1 MHYFAYKGGVL
12 HAEEVSIPDLIEK
25 VGTPCYVYSHKTLA
39 RHFRVFDEAFAG
51 VPHLVCFA
59 MKSNS
64 NLAILRL
71 FAEMGG
77 GLDIVSGGELYRAVQ
92 AGVPAERIVFAG
104 VGKSD
109 EEIADALAQGVLMFN
124 IESEEELRN
133 ISKVALH
140 LGKRAQV
147 AIRVNP
153 DVDPATHPY
162 ISTGLKKSKF
172 GIAIQRAL
180 SQYRAAAELPGVEA
194 IGVHCH
200 IGSQITQSSPFV
212 DAVGKVVELV
222 RALRADGHAIR
233 YLNLGG
239 GLGITYDQETPP
251 EPKDYAAAILP
262 QLKDLGCTLV
272 FEPGRVIVGNAGILV
287 TRVLYGKE
295 GDEKRFVIIDAGM
308 NDLIRPSL
316 YQAYQEVMPVME
328 EAAARPRRLT
338 DLVGPICES
347 GDYLAKDR
355 ELPEYRRDDLVAI
368 MSAGAYGFAM
378 ASNYN
383 SRPRPPE
390 VLVREGEY
398 FIIRE
403 RETYADLIRG
413 EHIPEFIASGGG
425 GK

>member
-1 MHYFAYKGGVL
+1 MHYFEYKGGVL
-12 HAEEVSIPDLIEK
+12 HAEGVSIPELAEE

-39 RHFRVFDEAFAG
+39 RHFRVFDEAFAE

-71 FAEMGG
+71 FAGMGG

-109 EEIADALAQGVLMFN
+109 DEIAYALEQDVLMFN

-133 ISKVALH
+133 IGKVAVR
-140 LGKRAQV
+140 LGKTAQV

-153 DVDPATHPY
+153 DVDPKTHPY

-172 GIAIQRAL
+172 GIAIQKAL

-212 DAVGKVVELV
+212 DAAAKVAALV
-222 RALRADGHAIR
+222 RALREDGHNIR

-262 QLKDLGCTLV
+262 QLKDLDCTLI

-295 GDEKRFVIIDAGM
+295 NEEKRFVIIDAGM

-328 EAAARPRRLT
+328 EAASRPRRLT

-355 ELPEYRRDDLVAI
+355 QLPEYRRDDLLAV
-368 MSAGAYGFAM
+368 MSSGAYAFSM

-390 VLVREGEY
+390 ILVREDQY
-398 FIIRE
+398 FVIRE
-403 RETYADLIRG
+403 RETYEDLIRG
-413 EHIPEFIASGGG
+413 EHIPEFIAEGGA